1 MPDFLRLKQI
11 CLVAPSIEP
20 AAATDIGAVMGLDIC
35 FRDPA
40 VGAYGLEN
48 VLYPVDTIL
57 LEVVAPTKEGTAAGR
72 YLQRLKRDDV
82 NEGWHGGY
90 KVIFTASDVERRREH
105 AKTIGIRIAHIIDK
119 PTFYGI
125 QLHPADCRAAFVDF
139 NRTENSDGILGPYT
153 VAGPNWQKHIRKD
166 TTQALIGLDV
176 ESPDPAGLAAHWAKI
191 IEVPVGKNASGEP
204 ELTFVNSSFRFIKGP
219 KEVLGGLVF
228 KVGDVAKVKAAAAA
242 RGYKVDGDSFHMCG
256 VNFRLVA

>member
-1 MPDFLRLKQI
+1 MSDFLRLKQI

-20 AAATDIGAVMGLDIC
+20 QAATDIGAIMGLDIC

-57 LEVVAPTKEGTAAGR
+57 LEVVAPTRDGTAAGR
-72 YLQRLKRDDV
+72 YLERLKRTDV
-82 NEGWHGGY
+82 KEGYHGGY
-90 KVIFTASDVERRREH
+90 MVIFTASDVERRRDH
-105 AKTIGIRIAHIIDK
+105 AKAIGIRVAHTIEK
-119 PTFYGI
+119 PTFYGV

-139 NRTENSDGILGPYT
+139 NRTADSDGILGPYT
-153 VAGPNWQKHIRKD
+153 VAGPNWQKFIRKD
-166 TTQALIGLDV
+166 TTQQLVGLEV

-191 IEVPVGKNASGEP
+191 IEVPVGRNANGEP
-204 ELTFVNSSFRFIKGP
+204 ELTFVNNTFRFINGP

-228 KVGDVAKVKAAAAA
+228 KVNDVAKVKAAAAA
-242 RGYKVDGDSFHMCG
+242 RGYAVEGNSFHICG
-256 VNFRLVA
+256 VNFRLV